1 MRFFLNHT
9 GSIRSFPV
17 GIFCCVLLLS
27 VYAAYAFQN
36 AGNAA
41 QPSSVTPVA
50 GGFRFDFPQPVA
62 VSAVEYNGPFSG
74 PVEVSPGSSAPKDIP
89 QALKMIDA
97 ALEINPDSPTLLDSK
112 GLILLQA
119 NRAQDAIPLMERAVE
134 LSCEGPIFVMHLAS
148 AHAQNGDPDTAMTL
162 FDKVRPLLA
171 TRGDKM
177 TKENK
182 KMFDALEM
190 KAGAGM

>member
-1 MRFFLNHT
+1 MRFTQNDA
-9 GSIRSFPV
+9 GSNRLFPF
-17 GIFCCVLLLS
+17 GLLCLTLLLS
-27 VYAAYAFQN
+27 VCAAYAFQN
-36 AGNAA
+36 GNAV

-50 GGFRFDFPQPVA
+50 GGFRVDFPQPVA

-89 QALKMIDA
+89 QALKMIDS
-97 ALEINPDSPTLLDSK
+97 ALGINPDSPTLLDSK
-112 GLILLQA
+112 GLILMQA
-119 NRAQDAIPLMERAVE
+119 NRSQDAIPLMERAVE

-182 KMFDALEM
+182 KMFDELEM